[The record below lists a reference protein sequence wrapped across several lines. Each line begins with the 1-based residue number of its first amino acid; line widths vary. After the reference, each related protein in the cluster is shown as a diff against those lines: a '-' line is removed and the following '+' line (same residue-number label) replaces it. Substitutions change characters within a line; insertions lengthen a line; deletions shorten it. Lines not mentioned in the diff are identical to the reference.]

1 MTHEVI
7 RLPPEEPLSKAIEL
21 MVTQRHSCTVVI
33 ENGEPVG
40 ILTEHDLIKVL
51 HQPQTRQ
58 NLSTIPV
65 ADIMSSPIITLK
77 EDDSFY
83 DATVISRAEK
93 VRHLPVIDKNNQL
106 VGLVTQ
112 TNLTNA
118 YFHLIELQTE
128 QVENFVAEKTRDL
141 TEKNQELLL
150 LSMEDHLMEIGNR
163 RAMEA
168 DLQHTHEH
176 ATRNQQQYSIILF
189 DIDYFKNF
197 NDHYG
202 HTAGDEALKQ
212 TGKQLTAITRGSD
225 RLYRYGGEEMLL
237 LLPGCDAQHAY
248 LSAQRHVQRFAELNL
263 PHEKSPFQKLT
274 VSAGV
279 GHIEATELEG
289 KSWQDIVAQADKYL
303 YQAKQAGRN
312 QAMGQAMGA

>member
-1 MTHEVI
+1 
-7 RLPPEEPLSKAIEL
+7 
-21 MVTQRHSCTVVI
+21 
-33 ENGEPVG
+33 
-40 ILTEHDLIKVL
+40 
-51 HQPQTRQ
+51 
-58 NLSTIPV
+58 
-65 ADIMSSPIITLK
+65 
-77 EDDSFY
+77 
-83 DATVISRAEK
+83 
-93 VRHLPVIDKNNQL
+93 
-106 VGLVTQ
+106 
-112 TNLTNA
+112 
-118 YFHLIELQTE
+118 
-128 QVENFVAEKTRDL
+128 
-141 TEKNQELLL
+141 
-150 LSMEDHLMEIGNR
+150 MEDHLMEIGNR

-212 TGKQLTAITRGSD
+212 AGKQLTAITRGSD
-225 RLYRYGGEEMLL
+225 RLYRYGGEEILL
-237 LLPGCDAQHAY
+237 LLPGCNAQQAY
-248 LSAQRHVQRFAELNL
+248 LSAQRHVQLFAELNL

-303 YQAKQAGRN
+303 YQAKKAGRN
-312 QAMGQAMGA
+312 QAMGA